1 VNQTIINRQKQTVSK
16 QVENLRKMP
25 KQKLVDRANV
35 VVVVVVVVVVAL
47 NNVNFELM

>member
-1 VNQTIINRQKQTVSK
+1 
-16 QVENLRKMP
+16 MP

-35 VVVVVVVVVVAL
+35 VVVVVVVVVAL

>member
-1 VNQTIINRQKQTVSK
+1 MNQTIINRQKQTVSK
-16 QVENLRKMP
+16 QVENIRKMP

-35 VVVVVVVVVVAL
+35 VVVVVVVVVAL

>member
-1 VNQTIINRQKQTVSK
+1 
-16 QVENLRKMP
+16 MP